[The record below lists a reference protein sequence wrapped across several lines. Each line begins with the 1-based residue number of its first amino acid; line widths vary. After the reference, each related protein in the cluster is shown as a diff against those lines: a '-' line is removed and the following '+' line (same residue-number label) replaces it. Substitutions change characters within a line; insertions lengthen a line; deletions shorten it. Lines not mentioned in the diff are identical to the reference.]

1 MSFKQGKALCVGFS
15 KHSGLYPQ
23 GVCILIFGKPS
34 PQGLFL
40 FKTAIL
46 SIVRQFCH
54 SPNTL
59 SLISWE
65 NIQVGAFCLVELFL
79 GVGRSA
85 FCLQNKIKVK
95 GRMWNH
101 VHLLW
106 FNFFFLKKKK
116 EKKKK
121 ICATGMPL
129 FNHENYLESNSKY
142 KNLHILLVLETT
154 VKDGVLLVINTS
166 K

>member
-1 MSFKQGKALCVGFS
+1 MYSERFCCVNKRAILSFGTLFVFKARVNKLQVPGQNALCHVSFKQGKALCVGFS

-95 GRMWNH
+95 GRM
-101 VHLLW
+101 
-106 FNFFFLKKKK
+106 
-116 EKKKK
+116 
-121 ICATGMPL
+121 
-129 FNHENYLESNSKY
+129 
-142 KNLHILLVLETT
+142 
-154 VKDGVLLVINTS
+154 
-166 K
+166 